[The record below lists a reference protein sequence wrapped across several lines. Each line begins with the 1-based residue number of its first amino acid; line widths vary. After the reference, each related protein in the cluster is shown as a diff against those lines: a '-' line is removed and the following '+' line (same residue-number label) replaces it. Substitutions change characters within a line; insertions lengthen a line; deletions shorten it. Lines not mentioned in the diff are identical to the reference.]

1 MTDHQHAADAVPDG
15 GTAPDAAAPSP
26 GARGAAGEEPRA
38 HERAGAHEK
47 QGEGAGHGP
56 SEGPGPDAGTDT
68 DADADRTV
76 VEAATEA
83 ATAAAAARTGATAN
97 GGTDSDDGSGGG
109 NRGPEEGPG
118 PGGGRGPG
126 ASQGAGG
133 SRRPGES
140 QRPGGGQEPG
150 GPRAAQAAEAVGP
163 PPRFQRDREHKVLAG
178 VCAGLGRQCD
188 MDPVIFRITLAVL
201 SATGGIGLI
210 FYGFAWLFVPYS
222 DDEQNEV
229 RKLLTGRVDG
239 QALAA
244 VLFAL
249 VGCGVFLSMLNNGSV
264 LTFAV
269 VVSFLLAGAGYW
281 SRHRD
286 SSDPDPLAAQAVADA
301 PPEAQAPPVPSAYPS
316 WWRDPIV
323 KDGTHDGGTGYLW
336 GPWDARARDITA
348 TIDVDLVGHTRRPED
363 IRTLHKPY
371 AGPRGPRWI
380 GGWLFLLAAVAAA
393 LVTRLTWDDHPLGT
407 SLQAGLAAALI
418 VLGVGIAV
426 SSFLGRTGAGSVFL
440 AIVTAGLLAGT
451 TVLPKDIGT
460 HWIDTVWQ
468 PAAVADVR
476 TAYDLGTGDG
486 TLDLS
491 RLELAK
497 GQTVSTDAEVGA
509 GRLRVIVP
517 PDVTVKVRIDVGLG
531 DIQLPGDDEKDVDV
545 QPGKHKE
552 VTLSP
557 ASGGKDA
564 GTIDLDLQV
573 GVGQAEVA
581 RAAS

>member
-26 GARGAAGEEPRA
+26 GSPGAAGEKPRA
-38 HERAGAHEK
+38 HERAGAHGK
-47 QGEGAGHGP
+47 QGDREGHRP
-56 SEGPGPDAGTDT
+56 SGETEA
-68 DADADRTV
+68 RTEFRTAA
-76 VEAATEA
+76 EAAAEA
-83 ATAAAAARTGATAN
+83 ATAAGARTVASGGAAAETAADTGA
-97 GGTDSDDGSGGG
+97 
-109 NRGPEEGPG
+109 
-118 PGGGRGPG
+118 
-126 ASQGAGG
+126 
-133 SRRPGES
+133 
-140 QRPGGGQEPG
+140 
-150 GPRAAQAAEAVGP
+150 VGV
-163 PPRFQRDREHKVLAG
+163 PPRFRRNREHKVLAG
-178 VCAGLGRQCD
+178 VCAGLGRHCD

-222 DDEQNEV
+222 DDGQNEV

-269 VVSFLLAGAGYW
+269 VVSLLLAGAGYW
-281 SRHRD
+281 SRNRD
-286 SSDPDPLAAQAVADA
+286 SSDADPLSAQAVADA
-301 PPEAQAPPVPSAYPS
+301 PPEAQAPPAPTGYPS

-336 GPWDARARDITA
+336 GPWDARGRDITTA
-348 TIDVDLVGHTRRPED
+348 INVDLIGHTHRPEG
-363 IRTLHKPY
+363 IRTRREPS

-380 GGWLFLLAAVAAA
+380 GGWLFLLAVLAGG

-451 TVLPKDIGT
+451 AVIPKDIGT
-460 HWIDTVWQ
+460 HWIDMTWQ
-468 PAAVADVR
+468 PTAVADVR
-476 TAYDLGTGDG
+476 TAYDLGSGEG

-491 RLELAK
+491 RLDVVK
-497 GQTVSTDAEVGA
+497 GQTVSTNAEVGA

-517 PDVTVKVRIDVGLG
+517 RDVTVKVRIDVGLG

-557 ASGGKDA
+557 LSGKADA